1 LRSAAVEQ
9 LVARPSLRRGRWVL
23 VGSGIFAAVCL
34 WALLTG
40 GWQSIWPEAGL
51 LLFGVGGLNYV
62 RVVRSGEPWV
72 TLDETGI
79 GGKGVRR
86 VVRWEEIAE
95 LVTSSSQGTQL
106 LGVIPHTGAAEDVLT
121 KPGRFF
127 AGANRALV
135 GAPINFTISRLD
147 VPIEVILDRAMQLA
161 PPTVQIAFDA

>member
-1 LRSAAVEQ
+1 
-9 LVARPSLRRGRWVL
+9 VARPSLRRSRWVL
-23 VGSGIFAAVCL
+23 AGAGIFAAACL
-34 WALLTG
+34 SALLDE

-95 LVTSSSQGTQL
+95 LVASSVQGTQF
-106 LGVIPHTGAAEDVLT
+106 LGVIPRTGAAEDVLS
-121 KPGRFF
+121 KPGRLF
-127 AGANRALV
+127 ARANRAIA
-135 GAPINFTISRLD
+135 GAPINFAISRLD
-147 VPIEVILDRAMQLA
+147 VPVDVILDRAMQLA